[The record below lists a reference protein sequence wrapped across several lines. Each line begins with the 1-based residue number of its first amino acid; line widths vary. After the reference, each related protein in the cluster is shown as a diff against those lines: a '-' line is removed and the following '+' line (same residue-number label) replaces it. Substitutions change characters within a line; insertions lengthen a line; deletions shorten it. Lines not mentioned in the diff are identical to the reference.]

1 MQKPS
6 PDRPWA
12 ITYTVGVKRYVMGRY
27 TSRPD
32 AEMSIATLKRIVH
45 YEMSIIWDGQIKDL
59 EALATGSR

>member
-12 ITYTVGVKRYVMGRY
+12 ITYTDGIKTRIMGRY

-32 AEMSIATLKRIVH
+32 AEMSIATLKRIIH
-45 YEMSIIWDGQIKDL
+45 YPMFIIWDGQIKDL
-59 EALATGSR
+59 EALATGGR